1 MLSHPVLADL
11 IEQEFV
17 PCVINNRGDRG
28 SLGENDATLQLFGEP
43 MLNNPVVRFVDS
55 AGEVSAAVDSPR
67 SQRSEAL
74 LIRTALCVCVRTAQA
89 VAPRLSNQWT
99 PAAVFRGI
107 HAALTAVGRPLP
119 AWAESM
125 VAPSVVGTAVFTMG

>member
-28 SLGENDATLQLFGEP
+28 SLGENDATLQLFSEP

-55 AGEVSAAVDSPR
+55 TGEVSAAVQSPR
-67 SQRSEAL
+67 FQRVEAL
-74 LIRTALCVCVRTAQA
+74 LICTGFVFVLGRQLRQDCRTNGHRQLSSGAST
-89 VAPRLSNQWT
+89 PR
-99 PAAVFRGI
+99 
-107 HAALTAVGRPLP
+107 
-119 AWAESM
+119 
-125 VAPSVVGTAVFTMG
+125 